1 MRPQMKITILASAL
15 GLSVAL
21 NVSLGIGYLH
31 KAGTSEH
38 GSAVPD
44 APQDQCLLDRLQL
57 DAEQRERLSEMRR
70 KMRDK
75 RAAFWQRSAAIKAE
89 LAEAICAS
97 SSSLAQI
104 DPLLDRYAKNQAG
117 MQRAVASHLS
127 DVHAMLRPDQQEEY
141 RILLRTEMFRGIRPL
156 PARAVDEP

>member
-1 MRPQMKITILASAL
+1 MKITILASAL
-15 GLSVAL
+15 GLSLAL
-21 NVSLGIGYLH
+21 NVSLGIGHLH

-44 APQDQCLLDRLQL
+44 APQSRCLLDSLQL
-57 DAEQRERLSEMRR
+57 DAAQRERLSEMRR
-70 KMRDK
+70 KMQDK

-97 SSSLAQI
+97 SSSRTQL

-117 MQRAVASHLS
+117 MQRAVAGHLS
-127 DVHAMLRPDQQEEY
+127 DVNAMLRSDQQEAF
-141 RILLRTEMFRGIRPL
+141 RILLRTEMFRGIRHL
-156 PARAVDEP
+156 PARAADEP